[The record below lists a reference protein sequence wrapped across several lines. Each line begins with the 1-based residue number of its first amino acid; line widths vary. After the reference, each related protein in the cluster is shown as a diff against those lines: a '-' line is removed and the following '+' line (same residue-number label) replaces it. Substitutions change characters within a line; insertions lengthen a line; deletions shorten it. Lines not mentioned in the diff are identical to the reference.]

1 MPGNNTYRIE
11 YDSKVVR
18 EDIPAI
24 GKSAKNLI
32 IRAIEERLT
41 TDPLYYGK
49 PLRYSLHGHRRIRV
63 SNYRIVYRID
73 ELSKTVYI
81 MNIFHRKEGYD

>member
-1 MPGNNTYRIE
+1 MPGNSTYRIK
-11 YDSKVVR
+11 YDDKVVR

-24 GKSAKNLI
+24 AKSAREMI
-32 IRAIEERLT
+32 ARAIEERLT
-41 TDPLYYGK
+41 TEPLYYGK

-73 ELSKTVYI
+73 EAQKTVYI